1 MSLIRASYTV
11 TRGQAYAGQ
20 IADTSLYNIDGACV
34 AQGEIPIGKLVCV
47 EQVQPVEGHKVV
59 SVAKDATK
67 PLLGIAIMSH
77 AYSPT
82 GAYEDGI
89 AVNVMTHGRVWALV
103 KADSFTDAD
112 AAYDKAVSFN
122 ADGIIDKAG
131 TIKTG
136 YTFTG
141 EVLPTTD
148 AKYKIAKIQ
157 LIQSAK
163 APAAN
168 AGA

>member
-11 TRGQAYAGQ
+11 HRGQAYAGQ

-34 AQGEIPIGKLVCV
+34 ASVKFAIGKLVCV
-47 EQVQPVEGHKVV
+47 EQVQSVEGHKVV

-67 PLLGIAIMSH
+67 PILGVAVMSH

-82 GAYEDGI
+82 GEYEEGV

-103 KADSFTDAD
+103 KADGFTDAD
-112 AAYDKAVSFN
+112 AGFDKAVSFN
-122 ADGIIDKAG
+122 AEGVIDKAG

-163 APAAN
+163 APAAT
-168 AGA
+168 GG

>member
-1 MSLIRASYTV
+1 MSLIHASYTV
-11 TRGQAYAGQ
+11 HRGQAYAGQ

-34 AQGEIPIGKLVCV
+34 ASATLPIGRLVCV
-47 EQVQPVEGHKVV
+47 DQVQAVEGHKVV

-67 PLLGIAIMSH
+67 PILGVAIMSH
-77 AYSPT
+77 VYSPT
-82 GAYEDGI
+82 GAYDEGV

-103 KADSFTDAD
+103 NNASGFAEAD
-112 AAYDKAVSFN
+112 AGFGKNVSFN
-122 ADGIIDKAG
+122 TDGVIDKAG

-141 EVLPTTD
+141 ELLPTTD

-157 LIQSAK
+157 VIQSVK
-163 APAAN
+163 APA
-168 AGA
+168 